1 MNTLHNVGKQVS
13 SFELYDQLDPI
24 TGIWLFVGE
33 NRDEDLYKAGN
44 ETGTVLEVYCPYGN
58 QTMANTLLSQ
68 LQGQVY
74 AGFRAQNAVLSPAAE
89 LGDWVTVNGGTYML
103 AYRSINFGPGHM
115 AEIAAPGEST
125 QEHEYGW
132 TSPETRKTTYNQ
144 ARSMISKTNKE
155 IQLAIYGEDG
165 KGGLN
170 GRMNTFTMGLSG
182 ISGQI
187 DGYQET
193 LNGYSQQLVDYKY
206 DLDGYSLDL
215 KQYSK
220 DVAKNTEETASY
232 KMAVEGFEARV
243 GTYEEQAGKTQEA
256 YSLIDQ
262 KVNNLKLAVSKNG
275 EEVFIQLKSGDDA
288 LGTPGTI
295 SMAGLVTFD
304 SLKAGGTTQIDGS
317 RITTGTISADRLALT
332 EAITW
337 DDLSVGCK
345 AKVGDGLT
353 VKDVTTYIDSS
364 LVSSPTIAGGVYQD
378 ESKKPDAKLHLDKE
392 YDGDEI
398 VNAGLVLERNIYSY
412 KSNGDKNKLVDT
424 LQTLQ
429 IWDSGQDMVSFLS
442 RDNLFL
448 YTLGGVQT
456 YCEGTWYFTGTVD
469 FSGANVKG
477 L

>member
-1 MNTLHNVGKQVS
+1 V
-13 SFELYDQLDPI
+13 E
-24 TGIWLFVGE
+24 
-33 NRDEDLYKAGN
+33 DEY
-44 ETGTVLEVYCPYGN
+44 
-58 QTMANTLLSQ
+58 
-68 LQGQVY
+68 
-74 AGFRAQNAVLSPAAE
+74 PAAGP
-89 LGDWVTVNGGTYML
+89 LTKAFDKKL
-103 AYRSINFGPGHM
+103 AEARS
-115 AEIAAPGEST
+115 EIT
-125 QEHEYGW
+125 
-132 TSPETRKTTYNQ
+132 KTTNQ
-144 ARSMISKTNKE
+144 IT
-155 IQLAIYGEDG
+155 LAIYGEDG

-187 DGYQET
+187 RGYQET
-193 LNGYSQQLVDYKY
+193 LDGYSKQLADYKL
-206 DLDGYSLDL
+206 DLDGFSADL
-215 KQYSK
+215 EQYSE
-220 DVAKNTEETASY
+220 DVTGYKKETASY
-232 KMAVEGFEARV
+232 KLAVDQFETRV
-243 GTYEEQAGKTQEA
+243 GTYQEQAGKTQEA

-275 EEVFIQLKSGDDA
+275 EDVFIQLKSGDDA

-304 SLKAGGTTQIDGS
+304 SLKEGGTTQIDGS
-317 RITTGTISADRLALT
+317 RITTGTISAQRLNLAESITWNDLT
-332 EAITW
+332 E
-337 DDLSVGCK
+337 SCK
-345 AKVGDGLT
+345 KKVGDGLT
-353 VKDVTTYIDSS
+353 VDDVTTYIDSS

-378 ESKKPDAKLHLDKE
+378 ESKKPDAKLYLDKE